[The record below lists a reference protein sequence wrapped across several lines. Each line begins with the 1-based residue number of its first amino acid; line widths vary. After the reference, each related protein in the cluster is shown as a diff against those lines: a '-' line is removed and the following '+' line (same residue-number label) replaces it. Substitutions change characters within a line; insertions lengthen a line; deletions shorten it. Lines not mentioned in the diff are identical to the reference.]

1 MDTLSVS
8 THPNQ
13 DGTFAIHYKW
23 QQAGAKMPGRGGVV
37 TVSLHQK
44 NADDRPILAELG
56 ALHHLLCVEQV
67 HGEKRLGNGITIEVS
82 AGAIRKAVA
91 KGALKQSD
99 AGLTEKLHV
108 ALFSHFLATRF
119 FEAQVVTVPA
129 EKWIEGETKEAKDY
143 AISIDA
149 PITATLS
156 SALGEIIITR
166 HALNRFVERFAA
178 ADQIKTGATLL
189 DVPDFKW
196 TRAWRT
202 LETIL
207 PRAAQVEIPK
217 KERQRIHKKYG
228 SGVIALH
235 HADSQNVFIIKREWY
250 GLTMATAV
258 RDSEYCKIV
267 PKLPI
272 YAEGRLVHQTA

>member
-1 MDTLSVS
+1 MDTLSVF

-13 DGTFAIHYKW
+13 DGTFAVHYKW
-23 QQAGAKMPGRGGVV
+23 RQGEAKMPGRGGVV
-37 TVSLHQK
+37 MVTLHQK
-44 NADDRPILAELG
+44 HADDRSILAELG

-108 ALFSHFLATRF
+108 ALFSQFLATRF
-119 FEAQVVTVPA
+119 FEAQVVTAPA
-129 EKWIEGETKEAKDY
+129 EKWTDEEVKISKDY
-143 AISIDA
+143 AVNIDA
-149 PITATLS
+149 PMTARLPS
-156 SALGEIIITR
+156 DLGDIIITR

-178 ADQIKTGATLL
+178 ADEIKSGATLI
-189 DVPDFKW
+189 DVPDFRW

-202 LETIL
+202 LGAIL
-207 PRAAQVEIPK
+207 PKAEQVEIPT
-217 KERQRIHKKYG
+217 KERQRILKKYG
-228 SGVIALH
+228 PGVVALH
-235 HADSQNVFIIKREWY
+235 HPDSQSIFIIKHDWY
-250 GLTMATAV
+250 GLTMATAI

-267 PKLPI
+267 PKLPM
-272 YAEGRLVHQTA
+272 YAGGRVVY